1 MQIEKPSARQMTLR
15 LTMTAMFMAMTVAC
29 STFSIPVPG
38 GHLYLCDVPIC
49 LAAILMDPVSAFLV
63 GGVGSFLGDLLFYPL
78 PMFVSLASH
87 GLQAVIISLC
97 AHYTLRRRPVLAS
110 ALGVVL
116 GGIVMIVGY
125 SLGRAFIYATPEI
138 ALIKLPYEILQAA
151 VGAVGGLLLCWKA
164 GVRKLFLRLESG
176 KIR

>member
-1 MQIEKPSARQMTLR
+1 MLLQKPNARQTTLW
-15 LTMTAMFMAMTVAC
+15 LTTTAMFMAMTVAM

-49 LAAILMDPVSAFLV
+49 LAAILLDPLAAFLV

-87 GLQAVIISLC
+87 GLQAIIISLC
-97 AHYTLRRRPVLAS
+97 ARHLLKSRPVLAS
-110 ALGVVL
+110 SIGVFLGGVVMV
-116 GGIVMIVGY
+116 IGY
-125 SLGRAFIYATPEI
+125 TLGRAFIYATPQT

-151 VGAVGGLLLCWKA
+151 VGGVGGLLLCWKA
-164 GVRKLFLRLESG
+164 GVRKLFLRLGEG
-176 KIR
+176 R

>member
-1 MQIEKPSARQMTLR
+1 MQVKKPTARQMTLR

-49 LAAILMDPVSAFLV
+49 LAAVLMDPISAFLV

-78 PMFVSLASH
+78 PMFVSLVSH

-97 AHYTLRRRPVLAS
+97 AHYLLRRRPVLSSVIGA
-110 ALGVVL
+110 VL
-116 GGIVMIVGY
+116 GGIVMIIGY
-125 SLGRAFIYATPEI
+125 SLGRAYVYATPEI
-138 ALIKLPYEILQAA
+138 ALVKLPYEILQAFI
-151 VGAVGGLLLCWKA
+151 GAFGGLLLCWKG
-164 GVRKLFLRLESG
+164 GVRKLFLRLSD
-176 KIR
+176 R

>member
-1 MQIEKPSARQMTLR
+1 MQVKKPTARQMTLR

-49 LAAILMDPVSAFLV
+49 LAAVLMDPVSAFLV

-78 PMFVSLASH
+78 PMFVSLVSH

-97 AHYTLRRRPVLAS
+97 AHYLLRRRPVLAS
-110 ALGVVL
+110 VIGAVL
-116 GGIVMIVGY
+116 GGIVMIIGY
-125 SLGRAFIYATPEI
+125 SLGRAYIYATPEI

-151 VGAVGGLLLCWKA
+151 IGAFGGLLLCWKG
-164 GVRKLFLRLESG
+164 GVRKLFLRLNE
-176 KIR
+176 R